1 MKIVDWKKQILKENN
16 SIERMVIDQD
26 KPSIDLVTKVRD
38 LKTLVK
44 NWTQES
50 DNFDMVKKEL

>member
-1 MKIVDWKKQILKENN
+1 
-16 SIERMVIDQD
+16 MVIDQD